1 MIRLRQQEK
10 AWTTLQNAAA
20 SASSP
25 LPVLKEQVV
34 REGIAAVTDSEWRKR
49 TQETRVRNA
58 REGLRAALIEMGGTV
73 ARQFTPEEKASFAQ
87 FAQAQRAAMRP
98 ADVEEFAVPLAK
110 SAGLADLEARWRYE
124 VLLDSTTQPGVLF
137 GQMNEFAE
145 LQRRRLKFA
154 ELGPQL
160 ERLAPRLQQYQ
171 QASALLAAAG
181 AYRSAGDAENE
192 LRVLSMV
199 FYTNLGRDGQKRF
212 LELLLQRQPQALV
225 QLASVWSPWGQQ
237 VADFAVANGD
247 PALVHA
253 VVAARSRS
261 RAAVWNKAYGALVGL
276 YFAEP
281 SPEVN
286 NAFLGALGNS
296 TIGERLGKPAN
307 RNDQL
312 AGDIWF
318 YYGSR
323 YGEYLGAT
331 RQGNSEAF
339 LPAVLEQS
347 PASASGYL
355 ELADYYAGSG
365 ETRAA
370 IADYNH
376 TLELA
381 PGRADVHDRLAMAYF
396 AQGQRAEAL
405 SEWKLVFAALLQQVN
420 TPRVPESFWAD
431 FGRACGHLRTRH
443 LFAELKPDVDALL
456 RAYLRRN
463 GNYRSNAVLHSAYAA
478 AGDPVAT
485 AWLLDLVSVAQ
496 DPIAILADVVE
507 APWIPLEQR
516 APFYQRIL
524 EAKQNRIG
532 KTDGYEKEYA
542 LEELRSWQVRWA
554 NHLLR
559 TKQFAAVAEL
569 IASLPPETRTAEA
582 AALVPLDLLVAAQL
596 NTLDARI
603 AGYRADPQSAPASE
617 TLRSAARRLFAAG
630 DKQAARK
637 VLEFVF
643 AREIDEHKLAA
654 ANFLGLA
661 EIRVAAGDMP
671 GALELLRRLVVAV
684 GGPFENLD
692 PAAALLE
699 KTGHSAEAVEFLAQL
714 VKATPWEASF
724 RLRLAK
730 ARIVAGQDAGAAQ
743 DTLVKIASGADV
755 SYALRIEAAAALAGA
770 RQQSEFGSG
779 ELKLLAGDAHGISS
793 AAADQP
799 FFYAARLRAA
809 QNAGDARMQ
818 RQLLG
823 NALADTPL
831 RDDARIP
838 LFEATVSLHADEYA
852 LAALEPL
859 LRQRFLRT
867 TAARVNREEEEI
879 LGPDEAE
886 SAQEGAPAPDYSA
899 GKLPPAQQAQLA
911 WMVGDAMARL
921 DRLSEALPY
930 LDLARKLEK
939 AAVRRKEIAGRIAVV
954 KSRLRLQQLNAAR
967 QPILHAELEQDRL
980 VRPRLL
986 AGTAPP
992 ARASAKGGERP

>member
-1 MIRLRQQEK
+1 ML
-10 AWTTLQNAAA
+10 
-20 SASSP
+20 
-25 LPVLKEQVV
+25 
-34 REGIAAVTDSEWRKR
+34 D
-49 TQETRVRNA
+49 
-58 REGLRAALIEMGGTV
+58 
-73 ARQFTPEEKASFAQ
+73 
-87 FAQAQRAAMRP
+87 P
-98 ADVEEFAVPLAK
+98 A
-110 SAGLADLEARWRYE
+110 
-124 VLLDSTTQPGVLF
+124 TQPGVLI

-192 LRVLSMV
+192 LRVLSRV
-199 FYTNLGRDGQKRF
+199 FYTYLGRDGQKRF

-237 VADFAVANGD
+237 AADFAVANGD

-253 VVAARSRS
+253 VVIARGRP
-261 RAAVWNKAYGALVGL
+261 RTAVWNKAYGALVGL

-281 SPEVN
+281 APEVN
-286 NAFLGALGNS
+286 YAFLGALGND
-296 TIGERLGKPAN
+296 TIGERLAKPVN
-307 RNDQL
+307 RNDRL
-312 AGDIWF
+312 AGAIWF

-365 ETRAA
+365 DTRTA
-370 IADYNH
+370 ISDYNH

-405 SEWKLVFAALLQQVN
+405 VEWKLVFAALLQQVN
-420 TPRVPESFWAD
+420 AARVPESFWTD

-443 LFAELKPDVDALL
+443 LFADLKPDVDALL

-478 AGDPVAT
+478 AGDPAAAT

-496 DPIAILADVVE
+496 DPIAILTDVVE

-524 EAKQNRIG
+524 EAKQNRIA
-532 KTDGYEKEYA
+532 KTEGYEKEYA
-542 LEELRSWQVRWA
+542 LQELRSWQVRWA

-569 IASLPPETRTAEA
+569 IASLPVETRAAGA
-582 AALVPLDLLVAAQL
+582 AALAPLDLQVAAQL

-603 AGYRADPQSAPASE
+603 AGYRADPQSAPAAE
-617 TLRSAARRLFAAG
+617 ALRSTARRLFAAG

-661 EIRVAAGDMP
+661 EIRIAAGDTP
-671 GALELLRRLVVAV
+671 GALELLRRLVVVV
-684 GGPFENLD
+684 GAPFENLD

-730 ARIVAGQDAGAAQ
+730 ARIAAGQDAGAAQ
-743 DTLVKIASGADV
+743 DTLVKIASSPDV
-755 SYALRIEAAAALAGA
+755 SYALRVEAAAALGGA
-770 RQQSEFGSG
+770 RPQPEFGSG
-779 ELKLLAGDAHGISS
+779 ELKLLAGDARGISS
-793 AAADQP
+793 APADQP
-799 FFYAARLRAA
+799 FFYEARLRAA
-809 QNAGDARMQ
+809 QNAGDARMK
-818 RQLLG
+818 RQLLE

-838 LFEATVSLHADEYA
+838 LFEAAVSLHTDEYA

-867 TAARVNREEEEI
+867 TAVRVNREEEEI
-879 LGPDEAE
+879 PGSDEAE
-886 SAQEGAPAPDYSA
+886 SAQEAAPAPDYSA

-921 DRLSEALPY
+921 DRLNEALPY
-930 LDLARKLEK
+930 LDLARRLEK
-939 AAVRRKEIAGRIAVV
+939 TAARRKEIAGRIAAV
-954 KSRLRLQQLNAAR
+954 KSSLRFQQLNAAR

-980 VRPRLL
+980 VRPRLV
-986 AGTAPP
+986 ARTAPP